1 MTNRVSEQ
9 IIIPGAPEAAFEETE
24 VPKSTGKYFTEDEVQ
39 KIRQQEKDKLY
50 TRLEESQSR
59 LKSMEEQLNLLSKER
74 EEAIKQ
80 AEAKARA
87 EADLIKQRELEELSA
102 KELLTRKEDEFNSRI
117 NQVEREWSE
126 KFQVMEQERQAQAAL
141 LEKERALQALE
152 IYRQR
157 RVVEEQESIIPELL
171 DLVSGNSEDEIENS
185 IAVLRARSSA
195 IIESIQQAS
204 QSQMPRLKGAPVTAP
219 PTGPLENNT
228 EYQTM
233 TAEDIRNMPMDQYA
247 KMRERLLQAR
257 PVRGRF

>member
-1 MTNRVSEQ
+1 MTKNSES
-9 IIIPGAPEAAFEETE
+9 IIVPGIPEDNGNIE
-24 VPKSTGKYFTEDEVQ
+24 VAMKTTGKVFTEDEVQ

-50 TRLEESQSR
+50 GRLEESQTR
-59 LKSMEEQLNLLSKER
+59 LKTMEEQLSLLSKER
-74 EEAIKQ
+74 EDAIKQ
-80 AEAKARA
+80 AEDRTKA
-87 EADLIKQRELEELSA
+87 ESELIRQRELEEMSA
-102 KELLTRKEDEFNSRI
+102 KDLLLRKEDEFNARI
-117 NQVEREWSE
+117 NQAEREWSE
-126 KFQVMEQERQAQAAL
+126 KFQNLEQDRQAQAAL
-141 LEKERALQALE
+141 LDKERALQALE
-152 IYRQR
+152 SYRQR
-157 RVVEEQESIIPELL
+157 RLNEEQEFIIPELL
-171 DLVSGNSEDEIENS
+171 DLVTGSSEDDIENS
-185 IAVLRARSSA
+185 IALLRARSGA

>member
-1 MTNRVSEQ
+1 MTKNTES
-9 IIIPGAPEAAFEETE
+9 IIIPGVPEEDQE
-24 VPKSTGKYFTEDEVQ
+24 VPKTTGKYFTEDEVH
-39 KIRQQEKDKLY
+39 KIRQQEKDKMY
-50 TRLEESQSR
+50 SRLEESQNR
-59 LKSMEEQLNLLSKER
+59 IKAMEDQLSMITRER

-80 AEAKARA
+80 AEERARA

-152 IYRQR
+152 TYRQR
-157 RVVEEQESIIPELL
+157 RIVEEQESIIPELL
-171 DLVSGNSEDEIENS
+171 DLVNGNSEDDIENS

-219 PTGPLENNT
+219 PTGPLENNQ

>member
-1 MTNRVSEQ
+1 MTKSNDS
-9 IIIPGAPEAAFEETE
+9 IIVPGITEDNGNEE
-24 VPKSTGKYFTEDEVQ
+24 VVMKPNGKVFTEDEVQ

-50 TRLEESQSR
+50 GRLEESQSR
-59 LKSMEEQLNLLSKER
+59 LKTMEDQLSILAKER

-80 AEAKARA
+80 AEERAKAEA
-87 EADLIKQRELEELSA
+87 ELLRQRELEELSA
-102 KELLTRKEDEFNSRI
+102 KDLLLRKEDEFNSRI
-117 NQVEREWSE
+117 NQAEREWSE
-126 KFQVMEQERQAQAAL
+126 KFQALEQDRQAQAAL
-141 LEKERALQALE
+141 LEKERSLQALE
-152 IYRQR
+152 SYRQR
-157 RVVEEQESIIPELL
+157 RIVEEQESIIPELL
-171 DLVSGNSEDEIENS
+171 DLVAGSSEDEIENS
-185 IAVLRARSSA
+185 IAILRARSGA

-219 PTGPLENNT
+219 PTGPLENNS

>member
-1 MTNRVSEQ
+1 MSSSTDN
-9 IIIPGAPEAAFEETE
+9 IIIPAEPTVAPPVEE
-24 VPKSTGKYFTEDEVQ
+24 KISNSKIFTEDEVQ

-50 TRLEESQSR
+50 GRIEEAQNR
-59 LKSMEEQLNLLSKER
+59 MKSMEEQVATLARER

-87 EADLIKQRELEELSA
+87 EADLQKQREMEELSA
-102 KELLTRKEDEFNSRI
+102 KELLSKKEDEFNQKI
-117 NQVEREWSE
+117 NQVEQEWSQ
-126 KFQVMEQERQAQAAL
+126 KFAEIESERQAQAAL
-141 LEKERALQALE
+141 LDKERAMQALE
-152 IYRQR
+152 TYRQR
-157 RVVEEQESIIPELL
+157 RLHEEQESIIPELQ
-171 DLVSGNSEDEIENS
+171 DLISGNNEEEIESS
-185 IAVLRARSSA
+185 INVLRSRSSA

-204 QSQMPRLKGAPVTAP
+204 QPMTRPKGAPVTAP
-219 PTGPLENNT
+219 PTGPLENNE